1 MIHLSED
8 NRPPATANAHTGFWH
23 RDSRLGFAGTSD
35 LVASDFR
42 LLNGC
47 TAVIFV
53 AVLVQRLEGARCG
66 GWTPL
71 DSDTK
76 LFNEYRRTSDAKVV
90 ETRCERQLHAV
101 DQTVL
106 PNPFAFHAAMQLHR
120 GKLTEQHARS

>member
-1 MIHLSED
+1 
-8 NRPPATANAHTGFWH
+8 
-23 RDSRLGFAGTSD
+23 
-35 LVASDFR
+35 VASDFR

-53 AVLVQRLEGARCG
+53 AVLVQRLGGAQCG

-106 PNPFAFHAAMQLHR
+106 PNPFAFHAAKQSHR
-120 GKLTEQHARS
+120 GKLTKAASSQLVIRAEPRSNPCESVGCSRCWG